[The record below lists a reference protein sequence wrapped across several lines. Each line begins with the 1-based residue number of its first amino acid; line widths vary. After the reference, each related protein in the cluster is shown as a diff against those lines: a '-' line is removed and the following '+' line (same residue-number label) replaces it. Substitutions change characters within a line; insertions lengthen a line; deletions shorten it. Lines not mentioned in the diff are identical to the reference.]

1 MAGTPRH
8 NLRFDNKNNQ
18 FYKSFGT
25 KVMESILAVKDSWI
39 LSAIFTVGLLKITKV
54 SLIYETFYM
63 QNENIFAHC
72 SWS

>member
-25 KVMESILAVKDSWI
+25 KVMESILAVKTAEFFQQFLQLD
-39 LSAIFTVGLLKITKV
+39 
-54 SLIYETFYM
+54 Y
-63 QNENIFAHC
+63 
-72 SWS
+72 